1 MNQSVSDLYSEAFGK
16 DAKIFMREAGKMAK
30 ARLMN
35 TPEDYQKLGVDPDRI
50 EMWEDGIRIT
60 PDRMNWE
67 W

>member
-1 MNQSVSDLYSEAFGK
+1 
-16 DAKIFMREAGKMAK
+16 MAK

-35 TPEDYQKLGVDPDRI
+35 TPEDYKKLGIDPDRI

-60 PDRMNWE
+60 PDKMNWE